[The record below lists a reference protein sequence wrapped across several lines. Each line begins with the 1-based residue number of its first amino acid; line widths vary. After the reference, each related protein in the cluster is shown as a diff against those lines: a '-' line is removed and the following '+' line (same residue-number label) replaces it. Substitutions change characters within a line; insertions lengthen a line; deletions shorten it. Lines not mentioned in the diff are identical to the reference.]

1 MSSSISYQAVSPYS
15 SGNLE
20 NYAKIWPLLIAVRV
34 IAAERWVADFMTF
47 CCLSFRMI
55 RSLLVFIVVVTSLI
69 TTRRYPSS
77 QEIMLMSKINQH
89 SCYSGF
95 FMLFS
100 DFFLF
105 NAAFKVPLHKFSQLF
120 GFRSSLWQHRAVND
134 WVTCLFRGKTHNEIM
149 LITRIT

>member
-1 MSSSISYQAVSPYS
+1 MSCSISYQAVSLYS

-20 NYAKIWPLLIAVRV
+20 NYSKIWPLLIAVGV
-34 IAAERWVADFMTF
+34 IAAERWMPDFMTF

-69 TTRRYPSS
+69 TARRYPSS

-89 SCYSGF
+89 SCYSGS

-100 DFFLF
+100 VFFFF
-105 NAAFKVPLHKFSQLF
+105 NAAFKVLLHKFSQLF

-134 WVTCLFRGKTHNEIM
+134 WVTYLFRGKTHNEIM